1 MFTRKKKILLTI
13 VAILIACVYYYVKL
27 PALNIHSKGFWGF
40 IIVVSALIF
49 AVSGLSAFRIGVGD
63 NRQKPFSFDKSE
75 LFGWRKVV
83 SRIFLGVTLALV
95 VIYLGGLICPLPL
108 SMPTNTMT

>member
-75 LFGWRKVV
+75 LFGWHFSGGNVGTCRNLSGRTDFV
-83 SRIFLGVTLALV
+83 L
-95 VIYLGGLICPLPL
+95 YLCQCRQIP
-108 SMPTNTMT
+108 